1 MNNLWEEN
9 KKIILSVAGVFIF
22 LFAGWLASLFLKHDE
37 IKEAEKF
44 LQAQAEVK
52 AQENFSALQEKE
64 VKAPDPTKIKSDVYV
79 YLLGEVKRPGVYKL
93 SADARIFQALELAGG
108 FTQKADRASINLAEK
123 IFDGMQLE
131 VAAIQKDNPAQKFQP
146 QVNRVTVPSPPF
158 KGGGP
163 LAAGGFPQA
172 QNNFQQ
178 SNKISEGKIDI
189 NNADQRE
196 LEKLS
201 GVGPAIAKRI
211 IEYRKAHGKF
221 QSPEDL
227 INVRGIGPVK
237 LEKIRPQIL
246 ILIR

>member
-9 KKIILSVAGVFIF
+9 KKIILSIVGVFIF
-22 LFAGWLASLFLKHDE
+22 LFAGGLASLFLKHDE

-44 LQAQAEVK
+44 LQAQAEFK
-52 AQENFSALQEKE
+52 AQENFSAPQEKE

-131 VAAIQKDNPAQKFQP
+131 VRAIQKNNPAQKIQP
-146 QVNRVTVPSPPF
+146 QVNRINVP
-158 KGGGP
+158 G
-163 LAAGGFPQA
+163 LAPQA

-227 INVRGIGPVK
+227 INVRGIGQVK

-246 ILIR
+246 IR